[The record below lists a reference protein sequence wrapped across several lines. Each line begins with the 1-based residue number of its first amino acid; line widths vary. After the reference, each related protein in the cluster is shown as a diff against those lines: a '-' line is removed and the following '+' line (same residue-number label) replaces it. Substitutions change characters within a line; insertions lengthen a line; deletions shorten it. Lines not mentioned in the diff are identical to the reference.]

1 MILAIVGGESM
12 AHMYVIS
19 FEWLMVIFVDLIA
32 SQHNRIHEIDKE
44 TTEFNMNDIDFIQ
57 SKFIEFYRQ

>member
-1 MILAIVGGESM
+1 M

-19 FEWLMVIFVDLIA
+19 FEWLMGIFVDLIA
-32 SQHNRIHEIDKE
+32 SQHNRIHEFDKE